1 MRLVRLGLASLN
13 TTVGAVDD
21 NTALIIDA
29 ARALAAQDATLIAFP
44 EQVIGGYPPEDLL
57 LWPGFVKAQEQALVR
72 IAQATAELSSV
83 IVLGT
88 LCATMD
94 SVYNC
99 AALLHRGRV
108 LGLVPKE
115 KLPLYNVFYEARTLA
130 RGFPG
135 LLSRVQLP
143 DHEPVPFGDL
153 LFRGDF
159 GCIALEVCEDIWSPD
174 GPMRRRCYHGA
185 ELVVNLSASPFRVG
199 VSATR
204 REMIC
209 TRASDN
215 LTTIL
220 YVNAVGANDG
230 LVFDGGGFVASC
242 GRLVHESPRFV
253 ASNTTVTVDLDRPSR
268 VRAENTTWRS
278 DRTEFTARADYRL
291 RALPAADTSDGPP
304 ALYVV
309 PIPGS
314 TASART
320 LPYPV
325 PPHRSFFLPGPAVAR
340 SAQIDFC
347 EDLLNAMALGVG
359 DYFEKTRAFRQ
370 IGVAL
375 SGGRDS
381 LLCLLIAHRYLQKKY
396 AAQGPATVAAK
407 TAEILR
413 AFYMPT
419 RFSSAQTRLAAE
431 VAARELGV
439 PFACLSIDD
448 AFERE
453 VAAAEQ
459 MLQPGEKLTPLT
471 VQNIQSRLRAQR
483 MWNWSNSVDGLFL
496 QTGNMSEKAVGYTTV
511 GGDLMGCL
519 APIANLPKT
528 VVNYLLD
535 YLLQTAGLSGITET
549 IKIPASAELA
559 PNQEDERD
567 LMPYPVLD
575 ACLALYAAD
584 KLSPAEIAPMLL
596 QMFPEFP
603 EAQLQ
608 AWTDKFARLF
618 SRAIFKWVQ
627 SPLSLHLGNLDL
639 ERERALQVP
648 VVTRGQWAKSA
659 TPSKSS

>member
-1 MRLVRLGLASLN
+1 MASHDFDVLIVGSGLA
-13 TTVGAVDD
+13 G
-21 NTALIIDA
+21 
-29 ARALAAQDATLIAFP
+29 
-44 EQVIGGYPPEDLL
+44 
-57 LWPGFVKAQEQALVR
+57 
-72 IAQATAELSSV
+72 LS
-83 IVLGT
+83 
-88 LCATMD
+88 
-94 SVYNC
+94 
-99 AALLHRGRV
+99 AALHLAPTHRVAVITKRQMQDGSSAWAQGGIAAV
-108 LGLVPKE
+108 L
-115 KLPLYNVFYEARTLA
+115 
-130 RGFPG
+130 
-135 LLSRVQLP
+135 
-143 DHEPVPFGDL
+143 
-153 LFRGDF
+153 
-159 GCIALEVCEDIWSPD
+159 
-174 GPMRRRCYHGA
+174 
-185 ELVVNLSASPFRVG
+185 
-199 VSATR
+199 
-204 REMIC
+204 
-209 TRASDN
+209 
-215 LTTIL
+215 
-220 YVNAVGANDG
+220 ANDDSFEAHIQDTLVAGAG
-230 LVFDGGGFVASC
+230 LCDLATT
-242 GRLVHESPRFV
+242 RFV
-253 ASNTTVTVDLDRPSR
+253 V
-268 VRAENTTWRS
+268 EN
-278 DRTEFTARADYRL
+278 A
-291 RALPAADTSDGPP
+291 PAA
-304 ALYVV
+304 
-309 PIPGS
+309 
-314 TASART
+314 
-320 LPYPV
+320 
-325 PPHRSFFLPGPAVAR
+325 
-340 SAQIDFC
+340 
-347 EDLLNAMALGVG
+347 
-359 DYFEKTRAFRQ
+359 
-370 IGVAL
+370 
-375 SGGRDS
+375 
-381 LLCLLIAHRYLQKKY
+381 IAWL
-396 AAQGPATVAAK
+396 
-407 TAEILR
+407 
-413 AFYMPT
+413 
-419 RFSSAQTRLAAE
+419 
-431 VAARELGV
+431 RELGV

-453 VAAAEQ
+453 VVAAEQ